1 MVLKVIGSSSAGN
14 GYILENDREA
24 LLIEAGVRFSDV
36 KKALG
41 YNIRK
46 VVGCVVSHEHK
57 DHARYVEEVK
67 AAGIPVLG
75 GEGVNPT
82 RVIEPRRG
90 YRMGGFRVIP
100 LPVEHD
106 VPCYAFIVRHEDMGK
121 LLFVTDTMTFNYRI
135 DGLSHILIEANYSD
149 SRLDENIE
157 AGLLPESLRERIIRS
172 HMEIGTTIDVLNS
185 LDLSAVWNI
194 VLVHLS
200 EGNSDA
206 ADFIQRIEAE
216 TGRTATIAVP
226 GLVMSMKNLPY

>member
-1 MVLKVIGSSSAGN
+1 MRLKVIGSSSAGN

-24 LLIEAGVRFSDV
+24 LLIEAGCRFAEV
-36 KKALG
+36 KEALG

-46 VVGCVVSHEHK
+46 VAGCIVSHEHK

-75 GEGVNPT
+75 GEGIHPT
-82 RVIEPRRG
+82 KTIEPRHG
-90 YRMGGFRVIP
+90 YRLGGFKIIP

-106 VPCYAFIVRHEDMGK
+106 VPCFAFLVQHEDMGK

-149 SRLDENIE
+149 RRLDDNIE

-172 HMEIGTTIDVLNS
+172 HMEIGTTIDVLKS

-206 ADFIQRIEAE
+206 QDFIRRIEAE
-216 TGRTATIAVP
+216 TGRTATVAVP
-226 GLVMSMKNLPY
+226 GLTMNIKDLPY

>member
-149 SRLDENIE
+149 VRLDENIE

-172 HMEIGTTIDVLNS
+172 HMEIGTTIDVLKS

>member
-90 YRMGGFRVIP
+90 YRLGGFQVIP

-106 VPCYAFIVRHEDMGK
+106 VPCYAFIVRHEYMGK

>member
-1 MVLKVIGSSSAGN
+1 MLLKVIGSSSAGN

-24 LLIEAGVRFSDV
+24 LLIEAGCRFSEV
-36 KKALG
+36 KKVLG

-46 VVGCVVSHEHK
+46 VVGCIVSHEHK

-75 GEGVNPT
+75 SENVNPT
-82 RVIEPRRG
+82 KVIEPKRG
-90 YRMGGFRVIP
+90 YRLEGFRVIP

-106 VPCYAFIVRHEDMGK
+106 VPCFAFLVQHEDMGK
-121 LLFVTDTMTFNYRI
+121 LLFVTDTMTFNYHI
-135 DGLSHILIEANYSD
+135 DELSHILIEANYCD
-149 SRLDENIE
+149 RRLNDNIE
-157 AGLLPESLRERIIRS
+157 TGLLPESLRERIIRS
-172 HMEIGTTIDVLNS
+172 HMEIGTTISVLKS

-206 ADFIQRIEAE
+206 AGFIQRIEEE
-216 TGRTATIAVP
+216 TGRTASVAIP
-226 GLVMSMKNLPY
+226 GMVMKIRNLPY

>member
-90 YRMGGFRVIP
+90 YRLGGFQVIP

-149 SRLDENIE
+149 VRLDENIE

-172 HMEIGTTIDVLNS
+172 HMEIGTTIDVLKS